1 MKMFLEPLSSPVEAF
16 WECGIGGKSAW
27 LTGPIRPTN
36 SLLKEVMRIFD
47 ITRLCNRANFS
58 CPSGIDRVDLAYLK
72 WLRGIGRVEY
82 LVNGVAGFSVI
93 DDRLGDAFADKLD
106 AIWSGGQEGFTP
118 KQLLPFRDT
127 AQRLRMAGKWQA
139 RRRGLAEIHAAK
151 CLQDLCGDGV
161 TGLDLLDASA
171 AEGAYR
177 IDSRWRGDHRDGC
190 FFGIS
195 HSMLGRTAYL
205 AALARQ
211 ANLKRVLFIHDTIPC
226 DFPEYCREHEGAKHL
241 LRLRN
246 AFRYGTHLVVN
257 SEYTARQ
264 LEIWR
269 KTLGAPELPVAVIP
283 IGVDP
288 GVLEHAGYDAPAFPP
303 KRPYFVMLGTIEPRK
318 NHALLIHL
326 WRDFAE
332 TLPADQVPELVLIGR
347 RGWDNETVFRMLDRC
362 EPLRGHVRE
371 MNRVLDDEL
380 WPLLRGARAMLFP
393 SFVEGWGMPMVEALT
408 MGVPVIGSDIPP
420 FQEAGQ
426 GIPTLLSP
434 LDGNGWRETILDFSR
449 DHSPARKAQEQ
460 RLGNYRPPTWD
471 QHFAK
476 VASLVGD
483 RALDGRD

>member
-1 MKMFLEPLSSPVEAF
+1 MRVWRK
-16 WECGIGGKSAW
+16 IGLVG
-27 LTGPIRPTN
+27 RPYPAYKPASETA
-36 SLLKEVMRIFD
+36 MRIFD
-47 ITRLCNRANFS
+47 ITRLCKRANFS
-58 CPSGIDRVDLAYLK
+58 GPSGIDRVDLAYLK

-93 DDRLGDAFADKLD
+93 DERLGDAFADKLD
-106 AIWSGGQEGFTP
+106 GIWRGGQGGFTP
-118 KQLLPFRDT
+118 KQLLPFRDS
-127 AQRLRMAGKWQA
+127 AQRLRMAGKWKA

-151 CLQDLCGDGV
+151 CLQDLCGDAV
-161 TGLDLLDASA
+161 AGLDLLDASA

-177 IDSRWRGDHRDGC
+177 VDSRWRGVHRQGC

-211 ANLKRVLFIHDTIPC
+211 ADLKRVLFIHDTIPC

-269 KTLGAPELPVAVIP
+269 KILGAPELPVEVIP

-288 GVLEHAGYDAPAFPP
+288 GVLEHAGYDAPVFPP

-326 WRDFAE
+326 WRDFVE
-332 TLPADQVPELVLIGR
+332 NLPADQIPELVLIGR
-347 RGWDNETVFRMLDRC
+347 RGWDNETVFRLLDRC
-362 EPLRGHVRE
+362 ELLRGHVRE
-371 MNRVLDDEL
+371 MNGVLDDEL
-380 WPLLRGARAMLFP
+380 WPLLRSARAMLFP

-434 LDGNGWRETILDFSR
+434 LDGKGWSEAILDFAR
-449 DHSPARKAQEQ
+449 DHSPARKTQEQ

-476 VASLVGD
+476 VAALVGD
-483 RALDGRD
+483 RALEGRG